1 MKIKTFLF
9 KSHKNSIKS
18 HKSNN
23 NNDIISYCFIL
34 KTITKYFL
42 NYINLYLIIG
52 KNMSYLSS
60 LIFTNYRMNFNY
72 LIRIIQKMRLIIKC
86 SYKN

>member
-42 NYINLYLIIG
+42 NYI
-52 KNMSYLSS
+52 KNYFASHNSKRT
-60 LIFTNYRMNFNY
+60 IK
-72 LIRIIQKMRLIIKC
+72 IRIV
-86 SYKN
+86 

>member
-42 NYINLYLIIG
+42 NYIKKLFCVTQL
-52 KNMSYLSS
+52 
-60 LIFTNYRMNFNY
+60 
-72 LIRIIQKMRLIIKC
+72 
-86 SYKN
+86 